1 MDVGKECKKQQGFF
15 KNAVFCIDQIAHAL
29 DCCSDL
35 MFVIQWLVIR
45 SRDTDAVFSDVSDNV
60 EVFHQDAV
68 DVLNLAHLYRNKIVR
83 MV

>member
-1 MDVGKECKKQQGFF
+1 
-15 KNAVFCIDQIAHAL
+15 
-29 DCCSDL
+29 